1 MLALNNTTY
10 VALFKCYHPTT
21 TTTTTDLFVPCMKG
35 KKLSNSIVLFTS
47 LISGTGPNK

>member
-1 MLALNNTTY
+1 VKWRSQSRHLELTTTT
-10 VALFKCYHPTT
+10 TT

-35 KKLSNSIVLFTS
+35 KKISNSIVLFTS